1 MKLSLLLLSLCV
13 LFVAI
18 EITPATS
25 NYLRLRG
32 ESGASGASGPADA
45 SGPEGNSTN
54 GTDEAEKL
62 EEGEDLEAKM
72 KTVQEKN
79 SEHAKAKKKFDE
91 LRDLTA
97 KSAEVSKDAAKDDAY
112 STRTRIAMEGS
123 VFQNNRADKALETV
137 RAKHKELVDA
147 KMDAGMV
154 VGVKPKGPCHMKR
167 VIYEKRIKIA
177 KARATELDLKS
188 KRLKAKAEAA
198 ATALELKLKRANDAA
213 AEVTG

>member
-62 EEGEDLEAKM
+62 GHGHIE
-72 KTVQEKN
+72 
-79 SEHAKAKKKFDE
+79 F
-91 LRDLTA
+91 
-97 KSAEVSKDAAKDDAY
+97 
-112 STRTRIAMEGS
+112 IAN
-123 VFQNNRADKALETV
+123 QNNIPARL
-137 RAKHKELVDA
+137 KEISHPND
-147 KMDAGMV
+147 MIITMGAGNIWRQCE
-154 VGVKPKGPCHMKR
+154 G
-167 VIYEKRIKIA
+167 IYE
-177 KARATELDLKS
+177 
-188 KRLKAKAEAA
+188 
-198 ATALELKLKRANDAA
+198 ALNN
-213 AEVTG
+213 

>member
-79 SEHAKAKKKFDE
+79 SEHAKAKKN
-91 LRDLTA
+91 
-97 KSAEVSKDAAKDDAY
+97 
-112 STRTRIAMEGS
+112 STS
-123 VFQNNRADKALETV
+123 F
-137 RAKHKELVDA
+137 
-147 KMDAGMV
+147 
-154 VGVKPKGPCHMKR
+154 
-167 VIYEKRIKIA
+167 
-177 KARATELDLKS
+177 
-188 KRLKAKAEAA
+188 
-198 ATALELKLKRANDAA
+198 
-213 AEVTG
+213 VT